1 MYLLQDSGWYGVN
14 EKYIEELQAG
24 KNMGC
29 GWYSGCKDNNN
40 HEYFCDQPGESLCNF
55 DYSAYGICK
64 NEFLEKDDCHTV
76 KPYTDFNC
84 AVLSDSVTTELI
96 S

>member
-1 MYLLQDSGWYGVN
+1 MPLENDGGEGSIGVHFEKLVFFNEIMTATTVKDVVFSGFSFYLLKDSGWYGVN

-40 HEYFCDQPGESLCNF
+40 FEYFCD
-55 DYSAYGICK
+55 
-64 NEFLEKDDCHTV
+64 
-76 KPYTDFNC
+76 
-84 AVLSDSVTTELI
+84 
-96 S
+96 